1 MKAIAALVLGLL
13 FGILLVK
20 SEVSSWDRIH
30 KMFLFEQ
37 AHMYLIMG
45 SAVAVGAVSFAIV
58 KRYHLKAVDGKE
70 PTFKPK
76 KFQKGTI
83 IGGVIFGA
91 GWAITGAC
99 PGPIYAQI
107 GKGDWMAFSSLAGA
121 LCGVYLYAV
130 LRPRLPH

>member
-1 MKAIAALVLGLL
+1 MKLVSALVLGMC

-30 KMFLFEQ
+30 KMFLFQEPR
-37 AHMYLIMG
+37 MYLIMG
-45 SAVAVGAVSFAIV
+45 SAVAVGAISFAII
-58 KRYHLKAVDGKE
+58 KRYHLKSIEGKE

-83 IGGVIFGA
+83 IGGMIFGA

-107 GKGDWMAFSSLAGA
+107 GKGDWMAFCSLAGA
-121 LCGVYLYAV
+121 LCGVFLYAAWK
-130 LRPRLPH
+130 PRLPH